1 MTAIGQFK
9 NAMKKAV
16 GNAGA
21 VVYTA
26 PSGAA
31 YLIECDIACTGDS
44 GVQISVSLVDSSAP
58 QSEQEVFLVKNAPVP
73 TGSSIQVIDG
83 QKVVL
88 ESGDSIK
95 VVCETSG
102 QTVDVVLSLVENV
115 NL

>member
-9 NAMKKAV
+9 NAMKKSV
-16 GNAGA
+16 GNTSSTI
-21 VVYTA
+21 YTA
-26 PSGAA
+26 PAGAA
-31 YLIECDIACTGDS
+31 YLIECDVACTGDS

-58 QSEQEVFLVKNAPVP
+58 ENEQEVFLVKNAPVP

-95 VVCETSG
+95 VKCETAG